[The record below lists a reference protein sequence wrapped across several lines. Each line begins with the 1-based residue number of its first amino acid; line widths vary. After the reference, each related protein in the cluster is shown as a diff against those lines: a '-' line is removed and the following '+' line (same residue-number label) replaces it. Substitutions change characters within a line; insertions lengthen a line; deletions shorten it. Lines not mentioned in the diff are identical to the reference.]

1 MSQSDPTRAEF
12 SRRELAK
19 LTAAVEAIEDDERL
33 EAELRV
39 ADLQEEIRALR
50 ARVKSEG
57 KRAYRE
63 GLRAGFMECA
73 ELCERWRRSYE
84 SMRDILVHSGPNGDL
99 ERLDQIIRGW
109 VGEA

>member
-1 MSQSDPTRAEF
+1 MNESPTARVEF

-19 LTAAVEAIEDDERL
+19 LTAAVEAIDEEEL
-33 EAELRV
+33 AAELRV
-39 ADLQEEIRALR
+39 ADLKEEVRALR
-50 ARVKSEG
+50 AKTRVEA

-63 GLRAGFMECA
+63 GLRAGFMECT
-73 ELCERWRRSYE
+73 ELCERWRRAYE